1 VKTRIVRIGNSQGIR
16 IPKLLLAESGL
27 EGEVEIEVRGGE
39 LVVRAA
45 GAPRAGAAPGEV
57 RETGGSWSGAGDS
70 LAALRDSLE
79 RFATGAASEE
89 VILDRAGRPVA
100 KLVPIQAAPRRPG
113 RLKGRLAIRDDFDAP
128 LPEALAAA
136 FRGKGA

>member
-45 GAPRAGAAPGEV
+45 GAPRAGAAAGEV
-57 RETGGSWSGAGDS
+57 QEVEVSAG
-70 LAALRDSLE
+70 
-79 RFATGAASEE
+79 
-89 VILDRAGRPVA
+89 
-100 KLVPIQAAPRRPG
+100 AAPRRPG

-128 LPEALAAA
+128 LPEGLAAA
-136 FRGKGA
+136 FRGEGVVLVTRDGKLHACDVMIVEG

>member
-16 IPKLLLAESGL
+16 IPKLLLAETGL
-27 EGEVEIEVRGGE
+27 EGEVEIEARGGE

-45 GAPRAGAAPGEV
+45 GAPRAGGAGEV
-57 RETGGSWSGAGDS
+57 REAGVSAGGGES
-70 LAALRDSLE
+70 LAALLDRL
-79 RFATGAASEE
+79 AAGQAGEE
-89 VILDRAGRPVA
+89 VILDRTGRPVG

-128 LPEALAAA
+128 LPDGLAAA
-136 FRGKGA
+136 FRGEGE